1 MLRHLVIFTF
11 EKNFLKD
18 EHIKEY
24 AREFDIIKESF
35 DGVKDVHVR
44 RNCIERPANMDLMVE
59 MDLTGP
65 EILPLYLNH
74 PEHVR
79 MGNKYNPHVTAR
91 VSFDYEY

>member
-1 MLRHLVIFTF
+1 MLKHFVIFTF
-11 EKNFLKD
+11 EKGFLND
-18 EHIKEY
+18 GHIEEY
-24 AREFDIIKESF
+24 VRAFEIIKEAF
-35 DGVKDVHVR
+35 EGVKDIHIR
-44 RNCIERPANMDLMVE
+44 RNCVERPANMDLMVE